1 MQVTGNCTK
10 GNMAPFVE
18 RNAVF
23 QVKLIDVV
31 SSVSYRDSDIPKGRT
46 VALSSASLCHTL
58 SPSLTT

>member
-31 SSVSYRDSDIPKGRT
+31 SSVTFLKEEQW
-46 VALSSASLCHTL
+46 L
-58 SPSLTT
+58 